1 MKTSIEEK
9 IITIEFSSEQ
19 EQELFLDSELFKQ
32 LVKWKQTSDDAIKKL
47 NEIVRDFPKISQPF
61 IRTFPDKEEPPFD
74 VSPRID
80 DPVLFPTY
88 TTESDKHTIT
98 RTIVTQS
105 DATPK
110 YSGGCD
116 ATPKYG
122 DGCDATPKYGKCE
135 VDFPSKYHCDVDPEF
150 LKKIQKKKKNAE
162 P

>member
-9 IITIEFSSEQ
+9 SITIEFSSEQ

-74 VSPRID
+74 MSPRID
-80 DPVLFPTY
+80 DPVKFPTY
-88 TTESDKHTIT
+88 THYNTTDSDKYITT
-98 RTIVTQS
+98 RTTVMQN
-105 DATPK
+105 
-110 YSGGCD
+110 D

-135 VDFPSKYHCDVDPEF
+135 VDFPSKYPCDVDPEF
-150 LKKIQKKKKNAE
+150 LKKIQKKQKNAK